1 MIVLLRKEISGFFST
16 LTGYVVI
23 LTYLT
28 INSLFIW
35 LVPGENNIM
44 QGNYASLRSFFD
56 ISPWLFLF
64 LVPAVMMRSLSDE
77 KKTGTIELLYTRPIR
92 EIEIIISKYT
102 AGIIIVLLS
111 IVPSLTYFFSV
122 GYLGNPPFNL
132 DIGGTVGAYI
142 GLFFLASIYAS
153 VGLFA
158 SAVTDNP
165 IVSFIL
171 AMLLCFILYTGFDY
185 LSNAPFLANISDV
198 ISGFGINQ
206 HYKSLSRGV
215 IDSRDII
222 YFVSTISVFI
232 LSSKTVLESRK
243 W

>member
-1 MIVLLRKEISGFFST
+1 MIVLLKKEISGFFSN

-35 LVPGENNIM
+35 VIPGDNNII
-44 QGNYASLRSFFD
+44 QSNYASLHPFFE

-64 LVPAVMMRSLSDE
+64 LVPAVMMRTLSDE
-77 KKTGTIELLYTRPIR
+77 KKSGTIELLYTRPIT
-92 EIEIIISKYT
+92 ELQIIISKYF

-111 IVPSLTYFFSV
+111 ILPSLTYFFYV

-132 DIGGTVGAYI
+132 DIGGTIGAYI
-142 GLFFLASIYAS
+142 GLFFLASIYAA

-158 SAVTDNP
+158 SAITDNP

-171 AMLLCFILYTGFDY
+171 AMLMCFGLYTGFDY
-185 LSNAPFLANISDV
+185 LSNVPGLVNIADT
-198 ISGFGINQ
+198 ISSMGINQ

-222 YFVSTISVFI
+222 YFLSTISVFI
-232 LSSKTVLESRK
+232 LCSKTVLESRK